1 MTTMLEVYEVLCTLM
16 QNYMAIARL
25 RGDAQR

>member
-1 MTTMLEVYEVLCTLM
+1 VYEVLCTLM